1 MKNILKLVHKDEKY
15 KQIAGDLA
23 SGKDCHV
30 QGLWGSSAAFLIA
43 GLASDKDLS
52 RKGEIL
58 FVTSGIEEAE
68 EVFEDVNVFLNES
81 VTFFPVSEDAISV
94 ESLPDTNTYV
104 QQIDVLY
111 KLLLRNGESTSRII
125 ITSIQSLLQHVPPPE
140 AIEKN
145 ILTIKI
151 GQECEQEFLVDW
163 LIKGGF
169 VRTGIVELP
178 GEFSLRGGIIDIFPF
193 SSLKEHEQGNDIP
206 AGNRE
211 GEMPYR
217 IEFFGDEIDSIRIF
231 NAETQ
236 LSAKKVNVCKILGA
250 QAEQVNTPAHPKDK
264 PSPSERSGRKKSKF
278 SSLIDYIPKDSWIIF
293 KEYENIESK
302 AEHINDNLQSHDKIF
317 SFNRIIKSCKDFR
330 KIYLSRLTLKRKNVF
345 SFNIK
350 ALDNFD
356 HDVDNSI
363 QKIEGI
369 KISHN
374 NTVIFCSNQ
383 AEEQRLRELLSSDIN
398 FQTASRKAKSKRT
411 RKIAGKRSLSNH
423 IEYQIGHLNHGFL
436 FEDISTAFLTHHEI
450 FRRYR
455 LRREPKNLIPSKA
468 IDSFLDLAEGDLV
481 VHATHGI
488 ARFLG
493 MQMLNS
499 DNESGSCGEF
509 LALEFDEGA
518 KVYVPATKIEL
529 VQKYISG
536 SEHKPKLS
544 KLGNRTWERKKQIAK
559 AAVQDMATELISMQ
573 AIREAKRG
581 ISYPKDS
588 EWQRKFESEFI
599 YQETEDQLQVARD
612 IKNDMESS
620 KPMDRLI
627 CGDVGYGKTEIAIR
641 AAFKTVMYGKQVA
654 VLVPTT
660 LLAQQHYRTF
670 IERMADYT
678 VNINV
683 LSRFKTR
690 KEQKEILEDLKE
702 GKVDIVIGTHRLVQ
716 KDVTFK
722 DIGLIVIDEEQR
734 FGVVHKEQLK
744 KLRESVDVLTLTA
757 TPIPRTLHLSLL
769 GIRDISSL
777 NTPPQDRQSIQTSL
791 LRFDSEVIRNAILH
805 ELNRDGQV
813 YFVHNRVKNI
823 NRIAETIGKI
833 VPEAR
838 ITVAHGQMPERIL
851 EKKATDF
858 INGRSDI
865 LVSTTIIESGLDI
878 PNVNTIFINEADI
891 FGLAD
896 LHQLRGRVGRYKH
909 RAYAYLLLPK
919 NRPVAPEAEKRLKAI
934 IDFSELGAGFK
945 IAMRDLEIRGTGNI
959 LGIEQ
964 HGHIA
969 AVGYEMFC
977 RLLEIV
983 IRKAKNEPVPD
994 HNDVHINLNL
1004 ESYLPDNYIPD
1015 MKLKI
1020 EIYRKI
1026 NRLSS
1031 KHEIEEMEKE
1041 LNDRFGPIPEHV
1053 KNLLMECEIR
1063 VVAQKSNI
1071 RSLIRINGTII
1082 LQVEN
1087 LKKTETLFK
1096 NAKKMVKVVDS
1107 NELHLTL
1114 PGKRMST
1121 YDTADFVKN
1130 LLNAKSS
1137 P

>member
-1 MKNILKLVHKDEKY
+1 MKNILKLIHKDKKY
-15 KQIAGDLA
+15 KQIADSLI
-23 SGKDCHV
+23 SGEDCHV

-43 GLASDKDLS
+43 GLASDNNIA

-58 FVTSGIEEAE
+58 FVTLGIEEAE
-68 EVFEDVNVFLNES
+68 EVFEDINVFLHES
-81 VTFFPVSEDAISV
+81 PLFFPVSEDAISV

-104 QQIDVLY
+104 QQINVLY
-111 KLLLRNGESTSRII
+111 KLLSGNCEATCRII
-125 ITSIQSLLQHVPPPE
+125 IAPIQSLLQHVPPPE

-151 GQECEQEFLVDW
+151 GQECEQEFIVEW

-169 VRTGIVELP
+169 ERVGIVELP

-193 SSLKEHEQGNDIP
+193 SSLKEHEQGNDVP
-206 AGNRE
+206 ADNRAS
-211 GEMPYR
+211 EMPYR

-231 NAETQ
+231 NTETQ
-236 LSAKKVNVCKILGA
+236 LSAKKVNECKVLGV
-250 QAEQVNTPAHPKDK
+250 QTEQVITPAHSEAN
-264 PSPSERSGRKKSKF
+264 PSSPEKSGRKESKL
-278 SSLIDYIPKDSWIIF
+278 SSLIDYIPKESWIIF
-293 KEYENIESK
+293 KEFENIESK

-317 SFNRIIKSCKDFR
+317 SFNCILESCKDFR
-330 KIYLSRLTLKRKNVF
+330 KIYLSRLTLKRENTF

-350 ALDNFD
+350 ALDYFD

-363 QKIEGI
+363 QKIGEI
-369 KISHN
+369 KTSHK
-374 NTVIFCSNQ
+374 NTIIFCSNQ
-383 AEEQRLRELLSSDIN
+383 AEEQRLSELLSSDIISQPVSS
-398 FQTASRKAKSKRT
+398 QTKPKRT
-411 RKIAGKRSLSNH
+411 RKAASPSNH

-455 LRREPKNLIPSKA
+455 LRREPKSLIPSKA
-468 IDSFLDLAEGDLV
+468 IDSFLDLAVGDLV
-481 VHATHGI
+481 VHASHGI

-493 MQMLNS
+493 MQILNS
-499 DNESGSCGEF
+499 DNETGSCGEF
-509 LALEFDEGA
+509 LALEFDEKA

-536 SEHKPKLS
+536 SERKPKLS
-544 KLGNRTWERKKQIAK
+544 KLGNRTWERKKQIAT

-573 AIREAKRG
+573 AIREAKQG
-581 ISYPKDS
+581 IAYPKDS

-599 YQETEDQLQVARD
+599 YQETEDQLQVISD

-670 IERMADYT
+670 IDRMADYP
-678 VNINV
+678 VNIDM
-683 LSRFKTR
+683 LSRFKTK
-690 KEQKEILEDLKE
+690 KEQKGILEDLKE

-716 KDVTFK
+716 KDITFK

-734 FGVVHKEQLK
+734 FGVAHKEKLK

-777 NTPPQDRQSIQTSL
+777 NTAPQDRQSIQTNL
-791 LRFDSEVIRNAILH
+791 LRFDSKVIRNAILH

-813 YFVHNRVKNI
+813 YFVHNRVRNI

-833 VPEAR
+833 VPEAS
-838 ITVAHGQMPERIL
+838 ITVAHGQMPEGVL
-851 EKKATDF
+851 EKETADF
-858 INGRSDI
+858 INGKSDI

-878 PNVNTIFINEADI
+878 PNVNTIFINEADH

-909 RAYAYLLLPK
+909 RAYAYLLLPI
-919 NRPVAPEAEKRLKAI
+919 NRPVTPEAEKRLKAI

-983 IRKAKNEPVPD
+983 IRKAKNEPVQD
-994 HNDVHINLNL
+994 YNDIHINLNL
-1004 ESYLPDNYIPD
+1004 DSYLPDNYIPD

-1031 KHEIEEMEKE
+1031 KHEIEEMGKE
-1041 LNDRFGPIPEHV
+1041 LADRFGQIPEYV

-1063 VVAQKSNI
+1063 VAAQASHI
-1071 RSLIRINGTII
+1071 LSLIRTNGTII
-1082 LQVEN
+1082 LQIES
-1087 LKKTETLFK
+1087 LQKAEILFK
-1096 NAKKMVKVVDS
+1096 NAKKMVKVVAS

-1114 PGKRMST
+1114 PRKRMST

-1130 LLNAKSS
+1130 LLIIK
-1137 P
+1137 

>member
-1 MKNILKLVHKDEKY
+1 VKNILKLVRKNEKY
-15 KQIAGDLA
+15 KQIADNLI

-43 GLASDKDLS
+43 GLASDKNLS

-68 EVFEDVNVFLNES
+68 EVFEDVTVFLHES
-81 VTFFPVSEDAISV
+81 PIFFPVSEDAISV
-94 ESLPDTNTYV
+94 ESLPDTNTCV
-104 QQIDVLY
+104 QQINVLY
-111 KLLLRNGESTSRII
+111 KLLSGNGESTCRII
-125 ITSIQSLLQHVPPPE
+125 ITPIQSLLQHVPPPE

-145 ILTIKI
+145 IFTIKI
-151 GQECEQEFLVDW
+151 GQEYEQGFIVDW

-169 VRTGIVELP
+169 ERAGIVELP

-193 SSLKEHEQGNDIP
+193 SSLKGNEQGNDVP
-206 AGNRE
+206 AD
-211 GEMPYR
+211 EMPYR
-217 IEFFGDEIDSIRIF
+217 IEFFGDEIDSIRMF
-231 NAETQ
+231 NTETQ
-236 LSAKKVNVCKILGA
+236 LSAKKVNQCKILGV
-250 QAEQVNTPAHPKDK
+250 QTEQVNTPAHTKEK
-264 PSPSERSGRKKSKF
+264 SSPSEKSGSKKSTF
-278 SSLIDYIPKDSWIIF
+278 SSLIDYIPKESWIIF

-302 AEHINDNLQSHDKIF
+302 ADHINDNLQSHDKMF

-330 KIYLSRLTLKRKNVF
+330 KIYLSKLTLKRENTF
-345 SFNIK
+345 LFNIK
-350 ALDNFD
+350 ALDHFD

-363 QKIEGI
+363 KKIEEI
-369 KISHN
+369 TTSHN
-374 NTVIFCSNQ
+374 NTIIFCSNQ
-383 AEEQRLRELLSSDIN
+383 AEEQRLSELLSPDITS
-398 FQTASRKAKSKRT
+398 QPASRKTKPKRT

-455 LRREPKNLIPSKA
+455 LRREPKSLIPSKA

-481 VHATHGI
+481 VHASHGI

-536 SEHKPKLS
+536 SERKPKLS
-544 KLGNRTWERKKQIAK
+544 KLGNRTWERKKQIAT

-573 AIREAKRG
+573 AIREAKQG
-581 ISYPKDS
+581 IAYPKDS

-599 YQETEDQLQVARD
+599 YQETEDQLQVISD
-612 IKNDMESS
+612 IKTDMESS

-670 IERMADYT
+670 IERMADYPI
-678 VNINV
+678 NINV

-702 GKVDIVIGTHRLVQ
+702 GRVDIVIGTHRLVQ

-734 FGVVHKEQLK
+734 FGVAHKETLK

-777 NTPPQDRQSIQTSL
+777 NTPPHDRQSIQTNL
-791 LRFDSEVIRNAILH
+791 LRFDPEVIRNAILH

-838 ITVAHGQMPERIL
+838 ITVAHGQMPEGIL
-851 EKKATDF
+851 EKKMTDF
-858 INGRSDI
+858 VNGRSDI

-909 RAYAYLLLPK
+909 RAYAYLLLPQ

-983 IRKAKNEPVPD
+983 IRKAKNEPVQD
-994 HNDVHINLNL
+994 YNDIHINLNL

-1041 LNDRFGPIPEHV
+1041 LVDRFGPIPEHV

-1063 VVAQKSNI
+1063 VAAQASHI
-1071 RSLIRINGTII
+1071 LSLIRIDGTII
-1082 LQVEN
+1082 LQVED
-1087 LKKTETLFK
+1087 LKKVETLFK

-1114 PGKRMST
+1114 PGKRMSS
-1121 YDTADFVKN
+1121 YDTADFVKH
-1130 LLNAKSS
+1130 LLIMT
-1137 P
+1137 

>member
-1 MKNILKLVHKDEKY
+1 MKNILKLVRKDEKY
-15 KQIAGDLA
+15 KQIADNLI
-23 SGKDCHV
+23 SGKDSRV

-68 EVFEDVNVFLNES
+68 EVFEDVNVFLHES
-81 VTFFPVSEDAISV
+81 PIFFPVSEDAISV

-104 QQIDVLY
+104 QQINVLY
-111 KLLLRNGESTSRII
+111 KLLSGNGESTCRII
-125 ITSIQSLLQHVPPPE
+125 ITPIQSLLQHVPPPE
-140 AIEKN
+140 AIENN
-145 ILTIKI
+145 ILTITV
-151 GQECEQEFLVDW
+151 GQECEQEFIVEW

-169 VRTGIVELP
+169 ERTGIVELP

-193 SSLKEHEQGNDIP
+193 SSLKEHEQNNDVP
-206 AGNRE
+206 AGNRA

-217 IEFFGDEIDSIRIF
+217 IEFFGDEIDSIRMF
-231 NAETQ
+231 NTETQ
-236 LSAKKVNVCKILGA
+236 LSAKKANECKILGV
-250 QAEQVNTPAHPKDK
+250 QTEQGNTPAHQKDK
-264 PSPSERSGRKKSKF
+264 PSPPERSGSQKGKF
-278 SSLIDYIPKDSWIIF
+278 SSLIDYIPKESWIIF

-302 AEHINDNLQSHDKIF
+302 AEHINDNLQSHDKMF
-317 SFNRIIKSCKDFR
+317 SFDSIIKSCNDFR
-330 KIYLSRLTLKRKNVF
+330 KIYLSKLTLKRENTF

-350 ALDNFD
+350 ALDHFD

-363 QKIEGI
+363 KKIGDI
-369 KISHN
+369 KTAHN
-374 NTVIFCSNQ
+374 NTIIFCSNQ
-383 AEEQRLRELLSSDIN
+383 AEEQRLSELLSPDIN
-398 FQTASRKAKSKRT
+398 SQPASRKTKHKSA
-411 RKIAGKRSLSNH
+411 RKTTDKRSLSNH

-455 LRREPKNLIPSKA
+455 LRREPKSLIPSKA
-468 IDSFLDLAEGDLV
+468 IDSFLDLAVGDLV
-481 VHATHGI
+481 VHASHGI

-509 LALEFDEGA
+509 LTLEFDEEA

-536 SEHKPKLS
+536 SERKPKLS

-573 AIREAKRG
+573 AIREAKQG
-581 ISYPKDS
+581 IAYPKDS

-599 YQETEDQLQVARD
+599 YQETEDQLQVAMD

-670 IERMADYT
+670 IERMADYP

-683 LSRFKTR
+683 LSRFKNR

-734 FGVVHKEQLK
+734 FGVAHKEKLK

-791 LRFDSEVIRNAILH
+791 LRFDPEVIRNAILH

-813 YFVHNRVKNI
+813 YFVHNRVRNI
-823 NRIAETIGKI
+823 NHIAETIGKI
-833 VPEAR
+833 VPEAS
-838 ITVAHGQMPERIL
+838 ITVAHGQMPEGVL
-851 EKKATDF
+851 EKKTADF

-919 NRPVAPEAEKRLKAI
+919 NRPVSPEAEKRLKAI

-983 IRKAKNEPVPD
+983 IRKAKNEPVQD
-994 HNDVHINLNL
+994 YNDIHINLNL
-1004 ESYLPDNYIPD
+1004 ESYLPDDYIPD

-1026 NRLSS
+1026 NRLSA
-1031 KHEIEEMEKE
+1031 KHEIEEMEQE
-1041 LNDRFGPIPEHV
+1041 LADRFGPIPEYV
-1053 KNLLMECEIR
+1053 KNLLMECAIR
-1063 VVAQKSNI
+1063 VAAQASHI
-1071 RSLIRINGTII
+1071 LSLIRVDGTIL

-1087 LKKTETLFK
+1087 LQKAETLFK
-1096 NAKKMVKVVDS
+1096 NAKKMLKVVAS

-1114 PGKRMST
+1114 PRKRMSS

-1130 LLNAKSS
+1130 LLIPK
-1137 P
+1137 

>member
-1 MKNILKLVHKDEKY
+1 MLKLIHKDEKY
-15 KQIAGDLA
+15 QQIAGNLI

-43 GLASDKDLS
+43 GLASDKDLP

-68 EVFEDVNVFLNES
+68 EAVEDLNVFLHES
-81 VTFFPVSEDAISV
+81 PLFFPVSDDAISV

-104 QQIDVLY
+104 QQINVMY
-111 KLLLRNGESTSRII
+111 KLLSGNCKSTCKII
-125 ITSIQSLLQHVPPPE
+125 IAPIQSLLQHVPPPE

-151 GQECEQEFLVDW
+151 GQECEQEFIVEW

-169 VRTGIVELP
+169 ERAGIVELP

-193 SSLKEHEQGNDIP
+193 SSLNEYEQNNDVST
-206 AGNRE
+206 GNRT
-211 GEMPYR
+211 GKMPYR
-217 IEFFGDEIDSIRIF
+217 IEFFGDEIDSIRMF
-231 NAETQ
+231 NIETQ
-236 LSAKKVNVCKILGA
+236 LSAKKVNECKILGVQTEQINVSA
-250 QAEQVNTPAHPKDK
+250 QSETKI
-264 PSPSERSGRKKSKF
+264 SPSKKSGRKRSKF
-278 SSLIDYIPKDSWIIF
+278 SSLIDYIPKESWIIF
-293 KEYENIESK
+293 KEFENIESK
-302 AEHINDNLQSHDKIF
+302 AEHITDNLQSYDKIF
-317 SFNRIIKSCKDFR
+317 SFTRILESCKDLR
-330 KIYLSRLTLKRKNVF
+330 KIYLSRLTLKRENTF

-350 ALDNFD
+350 ALDYFD

-363 QKIEGI
+363 QKIGEI
-369 KISHN
+369 KTSYK
-374 NTVIFCSNQ
+374 NTIIFCSNQ
-383 AEEQRLRELLSSDIN
+383 AEEQRLNELLSPDIN
-398 FQTASRKAKSKRT
+398 SQPASRKTKPKRSK
-411 RKIAGKRSLSNH
+411 KIADKRSPSNRV
-423 IEYQIGHLNHGFL
+423 EYQIGHLNHGFL

-455 LRREPKNLIPSKA
+455 LRREPKSLIPSKA
-468 IDSFLDLAEGDLV
+468 IDSFLDLAVGDLV
-481 VHATHGI
+481 VHASHGI

-493 MQMLNS
+493 MQILNS
-499 DNESGSCGEF
+499 DSESGSCGEF
-509 LALEFDEGA
+509 LTLEFDEGA

-536 SEHKPKLS
+536 SERKPKLS
-544 KLGNRTWERKKQIAK
+544 KLGNRTWERKKQIAT

-573 AIREAKRG
+573 AIREAKQG
-581 ISYPKDS
+581 IAYPKDS

-599 YQETEDQLQVARD
+599 YQETADQLQVVSD
-612 IKNDMESS
+612 IKSDMESS

-670 IERMADYT
+670 VDRMADYP
-678 VNINV
+678 VNIEV

-702 GKVDIVIGTHRLVQ
+702 GNVDIVIGTHRLVQ

-722 DIGLIVIDEEQR
+722 DVGLIVIDEEQR
-734 FGVVHKEQLK
+734 FGVAHKEKLK

-777 NTPPQDRQSIQTSL
+777 NTAPQDRQSIQTNL

-813 YFVHNRVKNI
+813 YFVHNRVRNI

-833 VPEAR
+833 VPEAS
-838 ITVAHGQMPERIL
+838 ITVAHGQMPEGVL
-851 EKKATDF
+851 EEKTSDF
-858 INGRSDI
+858 INGKSDI

-909 RAYAYLLLPK
+909 RAYAYLLLPR
-919 NRPVAPEAEKRLKAI
+919 NRPVTPEAEKRLKAI

-983 IRKAKNEPVPD
+983 IRKAKNEPVQD
-994 HNDVHINLNL
+994 YNDIHINLNL

-1031 KHEIEEMEKE
+1031 THEIEEMEKE
-1041 LNDRFGPIPEHV
+1041 LADRFGPIPEYV
-1053 KNLLMECEIR
+1053 KNLLIECEIR
-1063 VVAQKSNI
+1063 VAAQASHI
-1071 RSLIRINGTII
+1071 LSLIRVDGTLL

-1087 LKKTETLFK
+1087 LQKAETLFK
-1096 NAKKMVKVVDS
+1096 NAKKMVKVVAS

-1114 PGKRMST
+1114 PRKRMSP
-1121 YDTADFVKN
+1121 YDTAGFVKN
-1130 LLNAKSS
+1130 LLISK
-1137 P
+1137 

>member
-1 MKNILKLVHKDEKY
+1 MKNILKLVRKDEKY
-15 KQIAGDLA
+15 KQIADNLI
-23 SGKDCHV
+23 SGKDSRV

-68 EVFEDVNVFLNES
+68 EVFEDVNVFLHES
-81 VTFFPVSEDAISV
+81 PIFFPVSEDAISV

-104 QQIDVLY
+104 QQINVLY
-111 KLLLRNGESTSRII
+111 KLLSGTGGSTCRII
-125 ITSIQSLLQHVPPPE
+125 ITPIQSLLQHVPPPE
-140 AIEKN
+140 AIGEN

-151 GQECEQEFLVDW
+151 GQECEQEFIVDW

-169 VRTGIVELP
+169 ERAGIVELP

-193 SSLKEHEQGNDIP
+193 SSLNEYEQGNDVP
-206 AGNRE
+206 AGNRA

-231 NAETQ
+231 NTETQ
-236 LSAKKVNVCKILGA
+236 LSAKRVDECKILGV
-250 QAEQVNTPAHPKDK
+250 QTEQINVPAHPEVKT
-264 PSPSERSGRKKSKF
+264 SPSEKSGEKRSSF
-278 SSLIDYIPKDSWIIF
+278 NSLIDYIPKESWIIF
-293 KEYENIESK
+293 KEFENIESK

-330 KIYLSRLTLKRKNVF
+330 KIYLSRLTLKRENTL

-350 ALDNFD
+350 ALDHFD

-363 QKIEGI
+363 QKIEDI
-369 KISHN
+369 KTAHN
-374 NTVIFCSNQ
+374 NTIIFCSNQ
-383 AEEQRLRELLSSDIN
+383 AEEQRLSELLSPDIN
-398 FQTASRKAKSKRT
+398 SQPASRKTKHKSA
-411 RKIAGKRSLSNH
+411 RKTTDKRSLSNH

-455 LRREPKNLIPSKA
+455 LRREPKSLIPSKA
-468 IDSFLDLAEGDLV
+468 IDSFLDLAVGDLV
-481 VHATHGI
+481 VHASHGI

-509 LALEFDEGA
+509 LTLEFDEEA

-536 SEHKPKLS
+536 SERKPKLS

-573 AIREAKRG
+573 AIREAKQG
-581 ISYPKDS
+581 IAYPKDS

-599 YQETEDQLQVARD
+599 YQETEDQLQVAMD

-670 IERMADYT
+670 IERMADYP

-683 LSRFKTR
+683 LSRFKNR

-734 FGVVHKEQLK
+734 FGVAHKEKLK

-791 LRFDSEVIRNAILH
+791 LRFDPEVIRNAILH

-813 YFVHNRVKNI
+813 YFVHNRVRNI
-823 NRIAETIGKI
+823 NHIAETIGKI
-833 VPEAR
+833 VPEAS
-838 ITVAHGQMPERIL
+838 ITVAHGQMPEGVL
-851 EKKATDF
+851 EKKTADF

-919 NRPVAPEAEKRLKAI
+919 NRPVSPEAEKRLKAI

-983 IRKAKNEPVPD
+983 IRKAKNEPVQD
-994 HNDVHINLNL
+994 YNDIHINLNL
-1004 ESYLPDNYIPD
+1004 ESYLPDDYIPD

-1026 NRLSS
+1026 NRLSA
-1031 KHEIEEMEKE
+1031 KHEIEEMEQE
-1041 LNDRFGPIPEHV
+1041 LADRFGPIPEYV
-1053 KNLLMECEIR
+1053 KNLLMECAIR
-1063 VVAQKSNI
+1063 VAAQASHI
-1071 RSLIRINGTII
+1071 LSLIRVDGTIL

-1087 LKKTETLFK
+1087 LQKAETLFK
-1096 NAKKMVKVVDS
+1096 NAKKMLKVVAS

-1114 PGKRMST
+1114 PRKRMSS

-1130 LLNAKSS
+1130 LLIPK
-1137 P
+1137 

>member
-1 MKNILKLVHKDEKY
+1 MLKLIHKDKKY

-43 GLASDKDLS
+43 SLASDKNLS
-52 RKGEIL
+52 GKGEIL

-68 EVFEDVNVFLNES
+68 EVVEDINVFLHES
-81 VTFFPVSEDAISV
+81 PLFFPVSEDSISV
-94 ESLPDTNTYV
+94 ESLPDTNAYA
-104 QQIDVLY
+104 QQIKVLY
-111 KLLLRNGESTSRII
+111 KLLSDNCKSTCKII
-125 ITSIQSLLQHVPPPE
+125 IAPIQSLLQHVPPPE
-140 AIEKN
+140 VIEKN

-151 GQECEQEFLVDW
+151 GQECEQEFIVEW

-169 VRTGIVELP
+169 DRTGIVELP

-193 SSLKEHEQGNDIP
+193 SSLSENVQGNDIP
-206 AGNRE
+206 AESGA

-217 IEFFGDEIDSIRIF
+217 IEFFGDEIDSIRMF

-236 LSAKKVNVCKILGA
+236 LSAKKVNECKILGV
-250 QAEQVNTPAHPKDK
+250 QTEQVNTSAHTKGK
-264 PSPSERSGRKKSKF
+264 SSPSVRLGRQKGRLC
-278 SSLIDYIPKDSWIIF
+278 SLIDYIPKESWIIF

-302 AEHINDNLQSHDKIF
+302 AEHINDNLQSHDKMF
-317 SFNRIIKSCKDFR
+317 SFNRIRKSCKDFR
-330 KIYLSRLTLKRKNVF
+330 KIYLSRLTLKRENTF

-350 ALDNFD
+350 ALDHFD

-363 QKIEGI
+363 KRIGEI
-369 KISHN
+369 KTSHK
-374 NTVIFCSNQ
+374 NTIIFCSNQ
-383 AEEQRLRELLSSDIN
+383 AEEQRLSELLSPDIDSHP
-398 FQTASRKAKSKRT
+398 ASHKTKPKGT
-411 RKIAGKRSLSNH
+411 RKIAGKRSISNS
-423 IEYQIGHLNHGFL
+423 IDYQIGHLNHGFL

-468 IDSFLDLAEGDLV
+468 IDSFLDLAEGDMV

-499 DNESGSCGEF
+499 DNESGSCCEF

-536 SEHKPKLS
+536 SERKPKLS
-544 KLGNRTWERKKQIAK
+544 KLGSRTWERKKQIAK

-573 AIREAKRG
+573 AIREAKQG
-581 ISYPKDS
+581 IAYPKDS
-588 EWQRKFESEFI
+588 EWQKKFESEFI
-599 YQETEDQLQVARD
+599 YQETEDQLQVISD
-612 IKNDMESS
+612 IKDDMESS

-670 IERMADYT
+670 LERMADYP

-734 FGVVHKEQLK
+734 FGVVHKEKLK

-777 NTPPQDRQSIQTSL
+777 NTPPQDRQSIQTNL

-823 NRIAETIGKI
+823 NQVAETIGKI
-833 VPEAR
+833 VPEAS

-851 EKKATDF
+851 EKKTADF
-858 INGRSDI
+858 INGRTDI

-919 NRPVAPEAEKRLKAI
+919 NRPVTPEAEKRLKAI

-983 IRKAKNEPVPD
+983 IRKAKNEPVQD
-994 HNDVHINLNL
+994 YNDIHIKLNL

-1031 KHEIEEMEKE
+1031 KQEIEEMEKE
-1041 LNDRFGPIPEHV
+1041 LADRFGPIPEYV

-1063 VVAQKSNI
+1063 VAAQASHI
-1071 RSLIRINGTII
+1071 RSLVRTNGTII
-1082 LQVEN
+1082 IQVDD
-1087 LKKTETLFK
+1087 LKKTEALFN

-1114 PGKRMST
+1114 PRKRMSF

-1130 LLNAKSS
+1130 LLITK
-1137 P
+1137 

>member
-1 MKNILKLVHKDEKY
+1 MKNILKIIRKDEKY
-15 KQIAGDLA
+15 KQIADNLI
-23 SGKDCHV
+23 SGKDCYV
-30 QGLWGSSAAFLIA
+30 QGLWGSSAAFLVA
-43 GLASDKDLS
+43 GLASDKNLS

-68 EVFEDVNVFLNES
+68 EVFEDAKVFLHES
-81 VTFFPVSEDAISV
+81 PIFFPVSEDAISV

-104 QQIDVLY
+104 QQINVLY
-111 KLLLRNGESTSRII
+111 KLLSGNGKSTCKII
-125 ITSIQSLLQHVPPPE
+125 ITPIQSLLQHVLPPE

-151 GQECEQEFLVDW
+151 GQECEQEFIVEW

-169 VRTGIVELP
+169 ERTGIVELP

-193 SSLKEHEQGNDIP
+193 SSLKEHEQGDDVP
-206 AGNRE
+206 AGSRE

-217 IEFFGDEIDSIRIF
+217 IEFFGDEIDSIRLF
-231 NAETQ
+231 NTETQ
-236 LSAKKVNVCKILGA
+236 LSVKKVNECKILGV
-250 QAEQVNTPAHPKDK
+250 QTEQINTPSHTKEK
-264 PSPSERSGRKKSKF
+264 SSPSERLNRQKDRLC
-278 SSLIDYIPKDSWIIF
+278 SLIDYIPKESWIIF

-317 SFNRIIKSCKDFR
+317 SFNRILKSCKDFR
-330 KIYLSRLTLKRKNVF
+330 KIYLSKLTLKRENTF

-350 ALDNFD
+350 ALDHFD
-356 HDVDNSI
+356 HDVDSSI
-363 QKIEGI
+363 QKIGEI
-369 KISHN
+369 KTTHN
-374 NTVIFCSNQ
+374 NTIIFCSNQ
-383 AEEQRLRELLSSDIN
+383 AEEQRLSELLSSDIIS
-398 FQTASRKAKSKRT
+398 QPASRKTKLKKTKKTAD
-411 RKIAGKRSLSNH
+411 KRSLSNH

-455 LRREPKNLIPSKA
+455 LRREPKSLIPSKA
-468 IDSFLDLAEGDLV
+468 IDSFLDLAVGDLV
-481 VHATHGI
+481 VHASHGI

-536 SEHKPKLS
+536 SERRPKLS

-573 AIREAKRG
+573 AIREAKQG
-581 ISYPKDS
+581 IAYPKDS

-599 YQETEDQLQVARD
+599 YQETEDQLQVVSD

-670 IERMADYT
+670 IDRMADYP

-734 FGVVHKEQLK
+734 FGVVHKEKLK

-777 NTPPQDRQSIQTSL
+777 NTPPQDRQSIQTNL
-791 LRFDSEVIRNAILH
+791 LRFDPEVIRNAILH

-813 YFVHNRVKNI
+813 YFVHNRVRNI
-823 NRIAETIGKI
+823 NRIAEIIGKI
-833 VPEAR
+833 VPEAS
-838 ITVAHGQMPERIL
+838 ITVAHGQMPEGVL
-851 EKKATDF
+851 EKKMSDF
-858 INGRSDI
+858 IDGRSDI

-919 NRPVAPEAEKRLKAI
+919 NRPVSPEAEKRLKAI

-1031 KHEIEEMEKE
+1031 KHEIEEMEIE

-1063 VVAQKSNI
+1063 VAAQASHI
-1071 RSLIRINGTII
+1071 RSLIRTNGTII

-1087 LKKTETLFK
+1087 LKKIETLFK
-1096 NAKKMVKVVDS
+1096 NAKKMIKIVDS

-1114 PGKRMST
+1114 PGKRMSS

-1130 LLNAKSS
+1130 LLIMT
-1137 P
+1137 

>member
-1 MKNILKLVHKDEKY
+1 MLKLIHKDKKY

-43 GLASDKDLS
+43 SLASDKNLS
-52 RKGEIL
+52 GKGEIL

-68 EVFEDVNVFLNES
+68 EVVEDINVFLHES
-81 VTFFPVSEDAISV
+81 PLFFPVSEDSISV
-94 ESLPDTNTYV
+94 ESLPDTNAYA
-104 QQIDVLY
+104 QQIKVLY
-111 KLLLRNGESTSRII
+111 KLLSDNCKSTCKII
-125 ITSIQSLLQHVPPPE
+125 IAPIQSLLQHVPPPE
-140 AIEKN
+140 VIEKN

-151 GQECEQEFLVDW
+151 GQECEQEFIVEW

-169 VRTGIVELP
+169 DRTGIVELP

-193 SSLKEHEQGNDIP
+193 SSLSENVQGNDIP
-206 AGNRE
+206 AESGA

-217 IEFFGDEIDSIRIF
+217 IEFFGDEIDSIRMF

-236 LSAKKVNVCKILGA
+236 LSAKKVNECKILGV
-250 QAEQVNTPAHPKDK
+250 QTEQVNTPAHTKGK
-264 PSPSERSGRKKSKF
+264 SSPSVRLGRQKGRLC
-278 SSLIDYIPKDSWIIF
+278 SLIDYIPKESWIIF

-302 AEHINDNLQSHDKIF
+302 AEHINDNLQSHDKMF
-317 SFNRIIKSCKDFR
+317 SFNRIRKSCKDFR
-330 KIYLSRLTLKRKNVF
+330 KIYLSRLTLKRENTF

-350 ALDNFD
+350 ALDHFD

-363 QKIEGI
+363 KRIGEI
-369 KISHN
+369 KTSHK
-374 NTVIFCSNQ
+374 NTIIFCSNQ
-383 AEEQRLRELLSSDIN
+383 AEEQRLSELLSPDIDSHP
-398 FQTASRKAKSKRT
+398 ASHKTKPKGT
-411 RKIAGKRSLSNH
+411 RKIAGKRSISNS
-423 IEYQIGHLNHGFL
+423 IDYQIGHLNHGFL

-536 SEHKPKLS
+536 SERKPKLS
-544 KLGNRTWERKKQIAK
+544 KLGSRTWERKKQIAK

-573 AIREAKRG
+573 AIREAKQG
-581 ISYPKDS
+581 IAYPKDS
-588 EWQRKFESEFI
+588 EWQKKFESEFI
-599 YQETEDQLQVARD
+599 YQETEDQLQVISD
-612 IKNDMESS
+612 IKDDMESS

-670 IERMADYT
+670 LERMADYP

-734 FGVVHKEQLK
+734 FGVVHKEKLK

-777 NTPPQDRQSIQTSL
+777 NTPPQDRQSIQTNL

-823 NRIAETIGKI
+823 NQVAETIGKI
-833 VPEAR
+833 VPEAS
-838 ITVAHGQMPERIL
+838 ITVAHGQMPEGIL
-851 EKKATDF
+851 EKKTADF
-858 INGRSDI
+858 INGRTDI

-919 NRPVAPEAEKRLKAI
+919 NRPVTPEAEKRLKAI

-983 IRKAKNEPVPD
+983 IRKAKNEPVQD
-994 HNDVHINLNL
+994 YNDIHIKLNL

-1031 KHEIEEMEKE
+1031 KQEIEEMEKE
-1041 LNDRFGPIPEHV
+1041 LADRFGPIPEYV

-1063 VVAQKSNI
+1063 VAAQASHI
-1071 RSLIRINGTII
+1071 RSLVRTNGTII
-1082 LQVEN
+1082 IQVDD
-1087 LKKTETLFK
+1087 LKKTEALFN

-1114 PGKRMST
+1114 PRKRMSF

-1130 LLNAKSS
+1130 LLITK
-1137 P
+1137 

>member
-1 MKNILKLVHKDEKY
+1 MLKLIHKDEKY
-15 KQIAGDLA
+15 KQIAADL
-23 SGKDCHV
+23 SFGKDCHV

-43 GLASDKDLS
+43 ALASDKNLS
-52 RKGEIL
+52 GRGEIL

-68 EVFEDVNVFLNES
+68 EVFEDVTVFLHES
-81 VTFFPVSEDAISV
+81 PIFFPVSEDAISV
-94 ESLPDTNTYV
+94 ESLPDSNTYV
-104 QQIDVLY
+104 QQINVLY
-111 KLLLRNGESTSRII
+111 KLLSKSGGSPCRII
-125 ITSIQSLLQHVPPPE
+125 IAPIQSLLQHVPSPE

-151 GQECEQEFLVDW
+151 GEEYEQKFLVDW

-169 VRTGIVELP
+169 ERTGIVELP

-193 SSLKEHEQGNDIP
+193 SSLMEHEQGNNVPVD
-206 AGNRE
+206 NRE
-211 GEMPYR
+211 SEMPYR
-217 IEFFGDEIDSIRIF
+217 IEFFGDEVDSIRVF

-236 LSAKKVNVCKILGA
+236 LSAKQVNECKILGV
-250 QAEQVNTPAHPKDK
+250 QTEHLNIPVQSKDEQ
-264 PSPSERSGRKKSKF
+264 SLSERSVRQKGKS
-278 SSLIDYIPKDSWIIF
+278 SSLIDYIPKESWIIF
-293 KEYENIESK
+293 KEFENIETK
-302 AEHINDNLQSHDKIF
+302 AEHIDDNLQSHDKMF

-330 KIYLSRLTLKRKNVF
+330 KIYLSRLTLKRENTF

-350 ALDNFD
+350 ALDYFD
-356 HDVDNSI
+356 DDVDRSI
-363 QKIEGI
+363 QKIGEI
-369 KISHN
+369 ETSYN

-383 AEEQRLRELLSSDIN
+383 AEEQRLSELLSPDIN
-398 FQTASRKAKSKRT
+398 PQPAT
-411 RKIAGKRSLSNH
+411 RKTKSNRAGKTVGKRSLFDR
-423 IEYQIGHLNHGFL
+423 IEYQIGHLNYGFL

-455 LRREPKNLIPSKA
+455 LRREPKTLIPSKA

-493 MQMLNS
+493 MQMLSS

-536 SEHKPKLS
+536 SERKPKLS

-573 AIREAKRG
+573 AMREAKQG
-581 ISYPKDS
+581 IAYPKDS

-599 YQETEDQLQVARD
+599 YRETEDQLRVISD
-612 IKNDMESS
+612 LKNDMESS

-670 IERMADYT
+670 TERMADYPI
-678 VNINV
+678 NINV

-690 KEQKEILEDLKE
+690 KEQKGILEDLKE
-702 GKVDIVIGTHRLVQ
+702 GKIDIVIGTHRLVQ

-734 FGVVHKEQLK
+734 FGVAHKEKLK

-777 NTPPQDRQSIQTSL
+777 NTPPHDRQSIQTSL
-791 LRFDSEVIRNAILH
+791 LRFNSEVIRNAILH

-813 YFVHNRVKNI
+813 YFVHNRVRNI
-823 NRIAETIGKI
+823 NRVADTIGKI
-833 VPEAR
+833 VPEAS
-838 ITVAHGQMPERIL
+838 ITVAHGQMPEGDL
-851 EKKATDF
+851 EKKMAEF
-858 INGRSDI
+858 INGKSDI

-909 RAYAYLLLPK
+909 RAYAYLLLPN
-919 NRPVAPEAEKRLKAI
+919 NRPVTPEAEKRLKAI

-983 IRKAKNEPVPD
+983 IRKAKNEPVLD

-1004 ESYLPDNYIPD
+1004 ESYLPDSYIPD

-1020 EIYRKI
+1020 EIYRKV

-1031 KHEIEEMEKE
+1031 MQEIGDMEKE
-1041 LNDRFGPIPEHV
+1041 LADRFGPIPECV
-1053 KNLLMECEIR
+1053 KNLLMECKIR
-1063 VVAQKSNI
+1063 VAAQASHI
-1071 RSLIRINGTII
+1071 RSLIRANGTVII
-1082 LQVEN
+1082 QLDN
-1087 LKKTETLFK
+1087 LRKVETLFN
-1096 NAKKMVKVVDS
+1096 NAKKMVKVVAG

-1114 PGKRMST
+1114 PRKRMST
-1121 YDTADFVKN
+1121 YGTANFVKN
-1130 LLNAKSS
+1130 LLITT
-1137 P
+1137 

>member
-1 MKNILKLVHKDEKY
+1 MKNILKLVRKDEKY
-15 KQIAGDLA
+15 KQIAGNLK

-43 GLASDKDLS
+43 GLVSDNNLA

-68 EVFEDVNVFLNES
+68 EVVEDIGIFLRES
-81 VTFFPVSEDAISV
+81 PLFFPVSEDAISV
-94 ESLPDTNTYV
+94 DSLPDTNTYV
-104 QQIDVLY
+104 QQINVLY
-111 KLLLRNGESTSRII
+111 KLLSGNCESACKII
-125 ITSIQSLLQHVPPPE
+125 ITPIQSLLQHVPPPE
-140 AIEKN
+140 AIGKN

-151 GQECEQEFLVDW
+151 GQECEQEFIVEW

-169 VRTGIVELP
+169 ERAGIVELP

-193 SSLKEHEQGNDIP
+193 SSLKEHEQDNDVQ
-206 AGNRE
+206 A

-217 IEFFGDEIDSIRIF
+217 IEFFGDEIDSIRMF
-231 NAETQ
+231 NTETQ
-236 LSAKKVNVCKILGA
+236 LSAKKVKECKILGV
-250 QAEQVNTPAHPKDK
+250 QSEQINAPAHPEAR
-264 PSPSERSGRKKSKF
+264 PSPSEKSGRKKSKF
-278 SSLIDYIPKDSWIIF
+278 SSLIDYIPKESWIIF

-317 SFNRIIKSCKDFR
+317 SFNRILESCKDFR
-330 KIYLSRLTLKRKNVF
+330 KIYLSRLTLKRENTF

-350 ALDNFD
+350 ALDHFD

-363 QKIEGI
+363 KRIGEI
-369 KISHN
+369 KTSHK
-374 NTVIFCSNQ
+374 NTIIFCSNQ
-383 AEEQRLRELLSSDIN
+383 AEELRLSELLSSDTIS
-398 FQTASRKAKSKRT
+398 QPASRKTKLKRT
-411 RKIAGKRSLSNH
+411 RKITGKRSLSSH

-493 MQMLNS
+493 MQMLNN

-509 LALEFDEGA
+509 LALEFDEEA

-536 SEHKPKLS
+536 SERKPKLS

-573 AIREAKRG
+573 AIREAKQG
-581 ISYPKDS
+581 TAYPKDS

-599 YQETEDQLQVARD
+599 YQETEDQLQVISD
-612 IKNDMESS
+612 IKDDMESS

-670 IERMADYT
+670 LERMADYP
-678 VNINV
+678 VNVNV

-734 FGVVHKEQLK
+734 FGVVHKEKLK

-777 NTPPQDRQSIQTSL
+777 NTPPQDRQSIQTNL

-833 VPEAR
+833 VPEASV
-838 ITVAHGQMPERIL
+838 TVAHGQMPEGIL
-851 EKKATDF
+851 EKKTADF
-858 INGRSDI
+858 INGRTDI

-878 PNVNTIFINEADI
+878 PNVNTIFINEADH

-909 RAYAYLLLPK
+909 RAYSYLLLPK
-919 NRPVAPEAEKRLKAI
+919 NRPVTPEAEKRLKAI

-983 IRKAKNEPVPD
+983 IRKAKNEPVQD
-994 HNDVHINLNL
+994 YNDIHINLNL

-1026 NRLSS
+1026 HRLSS

-1041 LNDRFGPIPEHV
+1041 LADRFGPIPEHV

-1063 VVAQKSNI
+1063 VAAQASHI
-1071 RSLIRINGTII
+1071 RSLVRTNGTII
-1082 LQVEN
+1082 IQVDD
-1087 LKKTETLFK
+1087 LKKTEVLFN

-1114 PGKRMST
+1114 PRKRMSF

-1130 LLNAKSS
+1130 LLITK
-1137 P
+1137 

>member
-1 MKNILKLVHKDEKY
+1 MKNILKLIHKNEKY
-15 KQIAGDLA
+15 KQIAGNLK
-23 SGKDCHV
+23 SGNDCHV
-30 QGLWGSSAAFLIA
+30 QGLWGSSAAFLTA
-43 GLASDKDLS
+43 GLASDRGLS

-68 EVFEDVNVFLNES
+68 EVVEDLNVFLHES
-81 VTFFPVSEDAISV
+81 PLFFPVSEDAISV

-104 QQIDVLY
+104 QQINVLY
-111 KLLLRNGESTSRII
+111 KLLSGNCKSACRII
-125 ITSIQSLLQHVPPPE
+125 ITPIQSLLQHVPLPE

-151 GQECEQEFLVDW
+151 GQECKQEFIVEW

-169 VRTGIVELP
+169 ERAGIVELP

-193 SSLKEHEQGNDIP
+193 SSLNENAQDNDIP
-206 AGNRE
+206 AESGTSE
-211 GEMPYR
+211 LPYR
-217 IEFFGDEIDSIRIF
+217 IEFFGDEIDSIRMF
-231 NAETQ
+231 NTETQ
-236 LSAKKVNVCKILGA
+236 LSAKKVNECKILGV
-250 QAEQVNTPAHPKDK
+250 QTEQINAPAHPEAK
-264 PSPSERSGRKKSKF
+264 PSQSEKSDRKRSTF
-278 SSLIDYIPKDSWIIF
+278 SSLIDYLPKESWIIF
-293 KEYENIESK
+293 KEFENIESK
-302 AEHINDNLQSHDKIF
+302 AEHINDNLQSRDKIF
-317 SFNRIIKSCKDFR
+317 SFNRILESCKNFR
-330 KIYLSRLTLKRKNVF
+330 KIYLSRLTLKRENTF

-350 ALDNFD
+350 ALDYFD

-363 QKIEGI
+363 QKIEEI
-369 KISHN
+369 KTSYK
-374 NTVIFCSNQ
+374 NTIIFCSNQ
-383 AEEQRLRELLSSDIN
+383 AEEQRLNELLSPNIN
-398 FQTASRKAKSKRT
+398 SQTASRKVKSKGAK
-411 RKIAGKRSLSNH
+411 KIAGKRSLSNN
-423 IEYQIGHLNHGFL
+423 IDYQIGHLNHGFL
-436 FEDISTAFLTHHEI
+436 FENISTAFLTHHEI

-455 LRREPKNLIPSKA
+455 LRREPKSLIPSKA
-468 IDSFLDLAEGDLV
+468 IDSFLDLAVGDLV
-481 VHATHGI
+481 VHASHGI

-493 MQMLNS
+493 MQILNS

-509 LALEFDEGA
+509 LALEFDEKA

-536 SEHKPKLS
+536 SERKPKLS
-544 KLGNRTWERKKQIAK
+544 KLGNRTWERKKQIAT

-573 AIREAKRG
+573 AIREAKQG
-581 ISYPKDS
+581 IAYPKDS

-599 YQETEDQLQVARD
+599 YQETDDQLQVISD
-612 IKNDMESS
+612 IKHDMESA

-670 IERMADYT
+670 IDRMADYP
-678 VNINV
+678 VNIDV

-690 KEQKEILEDLKE
+690 KKQKEILEDLKD

-734 FGVVHKEQLK
+734 FGVAHKEKLK

-777 NTPPQDRQSIQTSL
+777 NTAPQDRQSIQTNL
-791 LRFDSEVIRNAILH
+791 LRFDPEIIRNAILH

-813 YFVHNRVKNI
+813 YFVHNRVRNI

-833 VPEAR
+833 VPEAS
-838 ITVAHGQMPERIL
+838 ITVAHGQMPEGVL
-851 EKKATDF
+851 EKETSDF
-858 INGRSDI
+858 INGSSDI

-878 PNVNTIFINEADI
+878 PNVNTIFINEADH

-919 NRPVAPEAEKRLKAI
+919 NRPVTPEAEKRLKAI

-983 IRKAKNEPVPD
+983 IRKAKNEPVQD
-994 HNDVHINLNL
+994 YNDIHINLNL
-1004 ESYLPDNYIPD
+1004 ESYLPDDYIPD

-1026 NRLSS
+1026 NRLST
-1031 KHEIEEMEKE
+1031 KHEIEEMEQE
-1041 LNDRFGPIPEHV
+1041 LTDRFGPIPEYA
-1053 KNLLMECEIR
+1053 KNLLMECAIR
-1063 VVAQKSNI
+1063 VAAQASHI
-1071 RSLIRINGTII
+1071 LSLIRVDGTVL

-1087 LKKTETLFK
+1087 LQKAETLFK
-1096 NAKKMVKVVDS
+1096 NAKKMIKVVAS

-1114 PGKRMST
+1114 PRKRMSS
-1121 YDTADFVKN
+1121 YDTADFVRN
-1130 LLNAKSS
+1130 LLIMT
-1137 P
+1137 

>member
-1 MKNILKLVHKDEKY
+1 MKNTLKLIRKDTKY
-15 KQIAGDLA
+15 KQIAESLI

-52 RKGEIL
+52 RNGEIL
-58 FVTSGIEEAE
+58 FVTSSIEEAE
-68 EVFEDVNVFLNES
+68 EVFEDVNVFLHENPI
-81 VTFFPVSEDAISV
+81 FFPVSEDAISA

-104 QQIDVLY
+104 QQINVLY
-111 KLLLRNGESTSRII
+111 KLLSGNEDSACRII
-125 ITSIQSLLQHVPPPE
+125 IAPIQSLLQHVPPPE

-151 GQECEQEFLVDW
+151 GQECEQEFIVEW

-169 VRTGIVELP
+169 ERTGIVELP

-193 SSLKEHEQGNDIP
+193 SSLKEDEQGNDIP
-206 AGNRE
+206 EGNRA
-211 GEMPYR
+211 GRMPYR
-217 IEFFGDEIDSIRIF
+217 IEFFGDEIDSIRMF
-231 NAETQ
+231 NTETQ
-236 LSAKKVNVCKILGA
+236 LSAKKVNECKILGV
-250 QAEQVNTPAHPKDK
+250 QTEQINAPAHPKEKLSLPDT
-264 PSPSERSGRKKSKF
+264 SDMRKGKF
-278 SSLIDYIPKDSWIIF
+278 SSLIDYIPKESWIIF
-293 KEYENIESK
+293 KEYGNIESK

-317 SFNRIIKSCKDFR
+317 SFNHILELCKDFR
-330 KIYLSRLTLKRKNVF
+330 KIYLSRLTLKRENTF

-350 ALDNFD
+350 ALDYFD

-363 QKIEGI
+363 KKIGEI
-369 KISHN
+369 RTSHK
-374 NTVIFCSNQ
+374 NTIIFCSNQ
-383 AEEQRLRELLSSDIN
+383 AEEQRLSELLSPDII
-398 FQTASRKAKSKRT
+398 FPLAPLKTKPKRT
-411 RKIAGKRSLSNH
+411 RKVASKRSLSNH

-450 FRRYR
+450 FHRYR
-455 LRREPKNLIPSKA
+455 LRREPKSLIPSKA
-468 IDSFLDLAEGDLV
+468 IDSFLDLAVGDLV
-481 VHATHGI
+481 VHASHGI

-493 MQMLNS
+493 MQILNS

-509 LALEFDEGA
+509 LTLEFDEEA

-536 SEHKPKLS
+536 SERKPKLS
-544 KLGNRTWERKKQIAK
+544 KLGNRTWERKKQIAT

-573 AIREAKRG
+573 AIREAKQG
-581 ISYPKDS
+581 IAYPRDS

-599 YQETEDQLQVARD
+599 YQETEDQIQAISD
-612 IKNDMESS
+612 IKDDMESS

-670 IERMADYT
+670 IDRMADYP
-678 VNINV
+678 VNIDV

-734 FGVVHKEQLK
+734 FGVAHKEKLK

-777 NTPPQDRQSIQTSL
+777 NTAPQDRQSIQTNL
-791 LRFDSEVIRNAILH
+791 LRFDPEVIRNAILH

-813 YFVHNRVKNI
+813 YFVHNRVRNI

-833 VPEAR
+833 VPEAS
-838 ITVAHGQMPERIL
+838 ITVAHGQMPEGAL
-851 EKKATDF
+851 EKEMSDF
-858 INGRSDI
+858 INGSSDI

-878 PNVNTIFINEADI
+878 PNVNTIFINEADH

-919 NRPVAPEAEKRLKAI
+919 NRPVTPEAEKRLKAI

-983 IRKAKNEPVPD
+983 IRKAKNEPVQD
-994 HNDVHINLNL
+994 YNDIHINLNL
-1004 ESYLPDNYIPD
+1004 ESYLPDDYIPD

-1026 NRLSS
+1026 NRLSA
-1031 KHEIEEMEKE
+1031 KHEIEEMEQE
-1041 LNDRFGPIPEHV
+1041 LADRFGPIPEYV
-1053 KNLLMECEIR
+1053 KNLLMECAIR
-1063 VVAQKSNI
+1063 VAAQASHI
-1071 RSLIRINGTII
+1071 LSLIRVDGTIL

-1087 LKKTETLFK
+1087 LQKAETLFK
-1096 NAKKMVKVVDS
+1096 NAKKMLKVVAS

-1114 PGKRMST
+1114 PRRMMSS

-1130 LLNAKSS
+1130 LLISK
-1137 P
+1137 